1 MMEIVVERLE
11 TILMERIKRAR
22 EKDKEVVRGIEEM
35 KKAEVRNLRGDE

>member
-11 TILMERIKRAR
+11 TIFMERIKRAR
-22 EKDKEVVRGIEEM
+22 EKDKEVVRGVKEM